1 MFKRFLFIGRNA
13 NMVKTSLG
21 TFLFEINFFGFGKEN
36 QAFFF
41 KKKAFSNVV
50 KTLFLKQFYLFESI
64 FSDFRKEN
72 D

>member
-1 MFKRFLFIGRNA
+1 
-13 NMVKTSLG
+13 MVKTSLG

-36 QAFFF
+36 Q
-41 KKKAFSNVV
+41 KAFSNVV

-72 D
+72 DKAFF

>member
-1 MFKRFLFIGRNA
+1 
-13 NMVKTSLG
+13 MVKTSLG

-36 QAFFF
+36 QAFL
-41 KKKAFSNVV
+41 KKEFSNVV